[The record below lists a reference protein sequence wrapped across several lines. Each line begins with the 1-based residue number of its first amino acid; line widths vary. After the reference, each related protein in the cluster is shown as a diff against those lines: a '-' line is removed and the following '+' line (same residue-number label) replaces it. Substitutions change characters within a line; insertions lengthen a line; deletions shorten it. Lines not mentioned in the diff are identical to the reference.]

1 MVRSTNDL
9 ATQAIPAESPAKKE
23 SARPRRGTRKS
34 KQPGNAYGGFGTLHL
49 CHAVVPSLPNTL
61 LVLLR

>member
-23 SARPRRGTRKS
+23 RAPRRGTRKS

-49 CHAVVPSLPNTL
+49 CQAVVPSLPNTL